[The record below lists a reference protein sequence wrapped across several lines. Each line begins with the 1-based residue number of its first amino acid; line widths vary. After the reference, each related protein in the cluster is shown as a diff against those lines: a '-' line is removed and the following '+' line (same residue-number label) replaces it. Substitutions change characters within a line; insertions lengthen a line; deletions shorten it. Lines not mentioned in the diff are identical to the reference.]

1 MSRRFGDRRDA
12 VMLRKTD
19 SMHIIMPLVMPN
31 RADNEAFISERIDL
45 TNINKYLE
53 KKNASDMEK
62 SGYKYNLFQVI
73 VTALL
78 KTVTLRP
85 KMNRFITNK
94 ILYQRNEVTASFVIK
109 KIFEDNSEEGMALL
123 HAKNDDNID
132 SIHAELY
139 RQISKTKGSGKETR
153 DKSSEAMDA
162 LGVIP
167 RPILKAVF
175 VLLRFMDRHGWLP
188 QSLIATDPY
197 QASILI
203 SNLGSIKLNCGYHHL
218 ANWGT
223 NSFFVVIGEKKIR
236 PFYNDDGSYEMKDSV
251 DIGITVD
258 ERIADGYYYAK
269 TVRLFKKLMEEPELL
284 DEALSEE
291 VEY

>member
-1 MSRRFGDRRDA
+1 MSFKLGDRRDA
-12 VMLRKTD
+12 VMLRKLD
-19 SMHIIMPLVMPN
+19 SMHIIMPLIMLN

-53 KKNASDMEK
+53 KKNSSDPE
-62 SGYKYNLFQVI
+62 YKYNLFQII

-78 KTVTLRP
+78 KTITLRP

-94 ILYQRNEVTASFVIK
+94 ILYQRREVTASFVIK

-123 HAKNDDNID
+123 HARDDDNID

-175 VLLRFMDRHGWLP
+175 VLIRFLDRYGWLP

-197 QASILI
+197 RASVLI

-218 ANWGT
+218 SNWGT
-223 NSFFVVIGEKKIR
+223 NSLFVVIGEKKLR
-236 PFYNDDGSYEMKDSV
+236 PFYNADGSYEMRDSV

-258 ERIADGYYYAK
+258 ERIADGYYYSR
-269 TVRLFKKLMEEPELL
+269 TVKLLKKLLEEPELL
-284 DEALSEE
+284 ENALSEAVDE
-291 VEY
+291 E

>member
-1 MSRRFGDRRDA
+1 MSFKLGDRRDA
-12 VMLRKTD
+12 VMLRKLD
-19 SMHIIMPLVMPN
+19 SMHIIMPLIMLN

-53 KKNASDMEK
+53 KKNSSDPE
-62 SGYKYNLFQVI
+62 YKYNLFQII

-78 KTVTLRP
+78 KTITLRP

-94 ILYQRNEVTASFVIK
+94 ILYQRREVTASFVIK

-123 HAKNDDNID
+123 HARDDDNID

-175 VLLRFMDRHGWLP
+175 VLIRFLDRHGWLP

-197 QASILI
+197 RASVLI

-218 ANWGT
+218 SNWGT
-223 NSFFVVIGEKKIR
+223 NSLFVVIGEKKLR
-236 PFYNDDGSYEMKDSV
+236 PFYNADGSYEMRDSV

-258 ERIADGYYYAK
+258 ERIADGYYYSR
-269 TVRLFKKLMEEPELL
+269 TVKLLKKLLEEPELL
-284 DEALSEE
+284 ENALSEAVDE
-291 VEY
+291 E

>member
-1 MSRRFGDRRDA
+1 MSFKLGDRRDA
-12 VMLRKTD
+12 VMLRKLD
-19 SMHIIMPLVMPN
+19 SMHIIMPLIMLN

-53 KKNASDMEK
+53 KKNSTDPE
-62 SGYKYNLFQVI
+62 YKYNLFQVI

-78 KTVTLRP
+78 KTITLRP

-94 ILYQRNEVTASFVIK
+94 ILYQRREVTASFVIK

-123 HAKNDDNID
+123 HARDDDNID

-162 LGVIP
+162 LGIIP

-175 VLLRFMDRHGWLP
+175 VLIRFLDRHGWLP

-197 QASILI
+197 RASVLI

-218 ANWGT
+218 SNWGT
-223 NSFFVVIGEKKIR
+223 NSLFVVIGEKKLR
-236 PFYNDDGSYEMKDSV
+236 PFYNADGSYEMRDSV

-258 ERIADGYYYAK
+258 ERIADGYYYSR
-269 TVRLFKKLMEEPELL
+269 TVKLLKKLLEEPELL
-284 DEALSEE
+284 ENALSEAVDE
-291 VEY
+291 E

>member
-1 MSRRFGDRRDA
+1 MSFKLGDRRDA
-12 VMLRKTD
+12 VMLRKLD
-19 SMHIIMPLVMPN
+19 SMHIIMPLIMLN

-53 KKNASDMEK
+53 KKNSTDPE
-62 SGYKYNLFQVI
+62 YKYNLFQVI

-78 KTVTLRP
+78 KTITLRP

-94 ILYQRNEVTASFVIK
+94 ILYQRREVTASFVIK

-123 HAKNDDNID
+123 HARDDDNID

-162 LGVIP
+162 LGIIP

-175 VLLRFMDRHGWLP
+175 VLIRFLDRHGWLP

-197 QASILI
+197 RASVLI

-218 ANWGT
+218 SNWGT
-223 NSFFVVIGEKKIR
+223 NSLCVVIGEKKLR
-236 PFYNDDGSYEMKDSV
+236 PFYNADGSYEMRDSV

-258 ERIADGYYYAK
+258 ERIADGYYYSR
-269 TVRLFKKLMEEPELL
+269 TVKLLKKLLEEPELL
-284 DEALSEE
+284 ENALSEAVDE
-291 VEY
+291 E

>member
-1 MSRRFGDRRDA
+1 MSFKLGDRRDA
-12 VMLRKTD
+12 VMLRKLD
-19 SMHIIMPLVMPN
+19 SMHIIMPLIMLN

-53 KKNASDMEK
+53 KKNSSDPE
-62 SGYKYNLFQVI
+62 YKYNLFQII

-78 KTVTLRP
+78 KTITLRP

-94 ILYQRNEVTASFVIK
+94 ILYQRREVTASFVIK

-123 HAKNDDNID
+123 HARDDDNID

-162 LGVIP
+162 LGAIP

-175 VLLRFMDRHGWLP
+175 VLIRFLDRHGWLP

-197 QASILI
+197 RASVLI

-218 ANWGT
+218 SNWGT
-223 NSFFVVIGEKKIR
+223 NSLFVVIGEKKLR
-236 PFYNDDGSYEMKDSV
+236 PFYNADGSYEMRDSV

-258 ERIADGYYYAK
+258 ERIADGYYYSR
-269 TVRLFKKLMEEPELL
+269 TVKLLKKLLEEPELL
-284 DEALSEE
+284 ENALSEAVDE
-291 VEY
+291 E